1 MHIKLHISLS
11 GHNSTPI
18 TVKSINK
25 TLRGELINTVINC
38 SNSSNNIFFFSSQHK
53 CFNTDT
59 FIDRIKDK
67 FLFQSGRKINNP
79 PEAIIKSSGQIHCG
93 AKSATL

>member
-11 GHNSTPI
+11 GHSSTPI

-38 SNSSNNIFFFSSQHK
+38 SNSSNNIFFLVL
-53 CFNTDT
+53 NTNVSIWT
-59 FIDRIKDK
+59 F
-67 FLFQSGRKINNP
+67 L
-79 PEAIIKSSGQIHCG
+79 
-93 AKSATL
+93 